1 MKIHCFFEQSGT
13 FKNVIINMG
22 GVAKD
27 YDILNDYG
35 QTDVVCDLFDE
46 IEKAYLELTS
56 IFDKIKPDD
65 MILAFFP
72 CTEFEDQKNM
82 SMLGNSS
89 QQKKWSD
96 YKKLNYNLYFHKKLE
111 RNYEV
116 ITKLVLVCIRKDIP
130 LVIEN
135 PKGTCHYLTR
145 NWSLKPTIIDM
156 NRRDNGDYYK
166 KPTQYWF
173 VNCKPRNNLVFE
185 PVQYAE
191 YRGTIETTHD
201 KNKRSEISPQ
211 YAERFIKQFIAK
223 QEGDK
228 YTFER

>member
-1 MKIHCFFEQSGT
+1 M
-13 FKNVIINMG
+13 
-22 GVAKD
+22 
-27 YDILNDYG
+27 Y
-35 QTDVVCDLFDE
+35 DE

-65 MILAFFP
+65 LILAFFP

-82 SMLGNSS
+82 SMLGHSS

-96 YKKLNYNLYFHKKLE
+96 YKKLNYNLYLHKKLE

-173 VNCKPRNNLVFE
+173 INYEPRNNLLFE
-185 PVQYAE
+185 SVQYAE
-191 YRGTIETTHD
+191 YRGTIENTHD

-223 QEGDK
+223 QERDK